1 MTISL
6 ERPQSLSVKQYHHEH
21 WEARRRILRFLIR
34 NIGTTLLVK
43 MDAVEGIQ
51 NIPQS
56 GAAILVI
63 NHIASVDPIIVLHAV
78 PRNIIPMAKAEV
90 YNLPVIGF
98 LPKIWGVIPV
108 HREEM
113 DRRALQQALQ
123 VLRAG
128 EILLIAPEG
137 TRSPQMQRGKVGFAY
152 LASRSGAPVIPV
164 AVDGTIGYPA
174 FRFSKRWQGPGA
186 HIRFGRPF
194 RFRADLTRPNRQQM
208 RLMTDEALYA
218 LAALLPDNRRGVYAD
233 LSQATQETIEWM

>member
-6 ERPQSLSVKQYHHEH
+6 ERPQSLSVKHYHHEH

-34 NIGTTLLVK
+34 TIGTTLLVK
-43 MDAVEGIQ
+43 MDAIEGIQ
-51 NIPQS
+51 NIPQN

-90 YNLPVIGF
+90 YHLPVIGL

-137 TRSPQMQRGKVGFAY
+137 TRSPQMQRGKVGLAY

-164 AVDGTIGYPA
+164 ALDGTIGYPA
-174 FRFSKRWQGPGA
+174 FRFSKRWQGLGA